1 MWFHISCW
9 SVNPSRRS
17 HGCGPEH
24 LLTVEAPLYAALF
37 YGNDR
42 SARLPPPT
50 PAFRAQHLE
59 RDQAHPSLQTISHC
73 GGVCLGMFWKT
84 GVLIVG
90 CALLPFCL
98 LGAESS
104 GRWGKSVTFHRT
116 RGKRRP
122 ERETSSSSNTGNSSQ
137 GHAFTSCRIPLTTA
151 EHEVLDD
158 NTHEVRWVW
167 LTLLMSNPTIWGW
180 AI

>member
-1 MWFHISCW
+1 MWCHISCW
-9 SVNPSRRS
+9 SVNPPRRS
-17 HGCGPEH
+17 HGCGPKH
-24 LLTVEAPLYAALF
+24 LLTVEAPLNAALF
-37 YGNDR
+37 YVNDR
-42 SARLPPPT
+42 SERLPTLMPSGRNT
-50 PAFRAQHLE
+50 FNGISHVRHW
-59 RDQAHPSLQTISHC
+59 QAHSSHWRGGSLD
-73 GGVCLGMFWKT
+73 MFWKT
-84 GVLIVG
+84 GLLVVG
-90 CALLPFCL
+90 CVLLPFCL

-137 GHAFTSCRIPLTTA
+137 GHAFTSCRIPLAPA

-167 LTLLMSNPTIWGW
+167 LRVIAQESPC
-180 AI
+180 